1 MSAICAVNDNGVI
14 LKYSMQF
21 SDWPGPVTLTKNT
34 GTNYN
39 GSGHFSGILKINQ
52 SSTTQAFLLTTLF
65 RCRLNLVTNNADPET
80 TTLVTRRDQNLRGN
94 NSVSRVLFRVRF
106 LLSGTSLVVKTVS
119 VLVTILNSLAIKD
132 DTKFFFINVGRKP

>member
-1 MSAICAVNDNGVI
+1 MS
-14 LKYSMQF
+14 Y
-21 SDWPGPVTLTKNT
+21 
-34 GTNYN
+34 GTTHKVD
-39 GSGHFSGILKINQ
+39 SKINRGNIRG
-52 SSTTQAFLLTTLF
+52 AFILTIVIMNFHHKLA
-65 RCRLNLVTNNADPET
+65 TNNTDPEMM
-80 TTLVTRRDQNLRGN
+80 TLVTRRDQNLRGN